1 MDTSNELL
9 AVISKHFYI
18 FAAAVV
24 ALSCM
29 YLAAIERYLQTCRS
43 TYRRIWMT
51 LFRARL
57 IVFLTAVVSSGIRV
71 PFWFSYLAEFERVY
85 SSSTYTYSK
94 QQSTSS
100 SSKSHGTVS
109 NKLCLLN
116 QINCEQSCDNSLP
129 YQACSL
135 NAGCGCLPLSHNN
148 QSSICA
154 FLSISCSE
162 LSSCARDNKTCYKPD
177 YTCVK
182 HSRCQTG
189 PVCYPMQM
197 ATKSLC
203 PSISSTTV
211 SPMPDDGICDSAT
224 WDTNGTT
231 VAGGNGAGSQL
242 NQFHFPSGIF
252 LDDDLNLYVTDG
264 FNHRVVKWEHGSS
277 VGQIV
282 AGGNSE
288 GNQTNQFRYP
298 NGVIVGKNG
307 TIFVCDD
314 GNHRLQMWKK
324 NAGEGETVKTNGSC
338 FGLYIDDEGTLYY
351 SEAIFNSI
359 LKLPNDEV
367 IAGGNGQGDHLNQL
381 SIPYYF
387 SIKNRKSLLIADGDN
402 HRIVEWIIGE
412 KEGVVRAGGNHAG
425 HNLNQFYQPMSVVA
439 DQSDNLYVADY
450 DNNRIMRWLKNSK
463 SGIVLVGERGEGKE
477 KDQLYRPSQ
486 VLLDKHGNLW
496 VNDDMNHR
504 IQMFAIDKSSCR
516 T

>member
-100 SSKSHGTVS
+100 S
-109 NKLCLLN
+109 N